1 MGLVVCKVG
10 KQRSDAS
17 TRKKSMEG
25 AKGRRDGD
33 VPTDRVGSGAGEK
46 GRPSSAPP
54 GGNEEEGV
62 DEGQRHSRRRRRE
75 DSMEVDKEGRQ
86 GGKKAGW
93 GKSEGANGGTTVEDC
108 LACNA
113 QYLRGIDGHR
123 CLCGGP
129 ICPGCAGAS
138 PCLRCL

>member
-1 MGLVVCKVG
+1 MGLAMCKAG

-25 AKGRRDGD
+25 AKGRREGE
-33 VPTDRVGSGAGEK
+33 VPTGRVGSGAGER

-54 GGNEEEGV
+54 RGNEEEGA

-86 GGKKAGW
+86 GGKRAGW
-93 GKSEGANGGTTVEDC
+93 GKLEGAEGRTMVEDC

-113 QYLRGIDGHR
+113 QYRRGINGHR

-129 ICPGCAGAS
+129 ICPGCAGANQ
-138 PCLRCL
+138 CLRCL